1 MRHLST
7 EGNHSPFEIG
17 CDHVFCEECVEPWF
31 EKDNTTCP
39 LCRAV
44 VVEKEE
50 GRVKEFVRWGDA
62 LPTGCILS
70 SRA

>member
-7 EGNHSPFEIG
+7 EGNHSPFEKE
-17 CDHVFCEECVEPWF
+17 DQVFCMKRCVEPWF

-44 VVEKEE
+44 VVEKKKDELKSLSGGE
-50 GRVKEFVRWGDA
+50 THF
-62 LPTGCILS
+62 LPVVF
-70 SRA
+70 